1 MRILHVKAGVRYWED
16 ATVNG
21 VADEKGSLIPFRVG
35 DYWCPLINMDTGI
48 VLNWPVG
55 MVADVHYKVCDD
67 GEYWLGTEAKRVASW
82 AGSYVPED
90 FLCHGGE
97 GYGDYIILRILSDG
111 TICGFVKPI
120 IHEEGWERINP

>member
-1 MRILHVKAGVRYWED
+1 MNILHVKAGVRYWED

-21 VADEKGSLIPFRVG
+21 VADENGSLIPFRVC

-55 MVADVHYKVCDD
+55 MVADVHYKVCDG
-67 GEYWLGTEAKRVASW
+67 GEYWLGTEAERVASW
-82 AGSYVPED
+82 KGDYVPED

-97 GYGDYIILRILSDG
+97 GYGDYIILRILGNG

-120 IHEEGWERINP
+120 IHEEGWERIKL